1 MCFNVFNFST
11 VLGYSHHYFNYNTK
25 LKTKPMFGFNFIPNS
40 PVKNLERML
49 VHVGLEYGKYVSGI
63 SPSCII
69 LSVSQT
75 RHLFFPSKI
84 KNENVKKQIEK
95 LINKLIYLNTKL
107 TSNNIL
113 FQNFQKK
120 IKLKYLNS
128 KR

>member
-1 MCFNVFNFST
+1 
-11 VLGYSHHYFNYNTK
+11 
-25 LKTKPMFGFNFIPNS
+25 
-40 PVKNLERML
+40 

-84 KNENVKKQIEK
+84 KNENVKKKIEK
-95 LINKLIYLNTKL
+95 LINKLRNLKNQTDLQQYFISEFSEKN
-107 TSNNIL
+107 
-113 FQNFQKK
+113 
-120 IKLKYLNS
+120 KLKYLKS